1 MLGKYD
7 ITMRIARGTIL
18 AASALAPDEST
29 AKFMRFGRGQ
39 RRAAAEAEEAAEGL
53 DRSRPTV
60 WVHCSSL
67 GEYGIAR
74 PVITTVKKKLDC
86 NVVLTFFSP
95 TGLEAVRRRPDD
107 ADAVLYLPFD
117 TAANAD
123 RFLDAVRPDCAVFMV
138 SEYWHNYLH
147 GLKERHIPTLLV
159 SAIVREDSA
168 FFKWY
173 GSLYRDSIHCFTRI
187 FALDSDT
194 ASRIRELSVDCVT
207 VNGDPL
213 FDNAVQVASTP
224 WSQPELERFAA
235 GRKVFIAGSIHPDRD
250 LDLIA
255 ALANA
260 NTDVPFVI
268 VPHEIRP
275 SMLKKIVRAV
285 NGEVRMLSECDA
297 NTDLTGTRAIV
308 VDSVGS
314 LAYMYRLGTWAYV
327 GGGFTRLLHSV
338 IEPVVY
344 GLPVAFGPNIMRKV
358 TPRQLEQLGIGRRV
372 SDASQLLQWFV
383 PLKNDDGR
391 LAEISS
397 KAAEY
402 VSQNTGAT
410 ERVANAIIDA
420 ICAKV

>member
-1 MLGKYD
+1 M
-7 ITMRIARGTIL
+7 
-18 AASALAPDEST
+18 
-29 AKFMRFGRGQ
+29 
-39 RRAAAEAEEAAEGL
+39 
-53 DRSRPTV
+53 
-60 WVHCSSL
+60 
-67 GEYGIAR
+67 
-74 PVITTVKKKLDC
+74 
-86 NVVLTFFSP
+86 
-95 TGLEAVRRRPDD
+95 
-107 ADAVLYLPFD
+107 
-117 TAANAD
+117 
-123 RFLDAVRPDCAVFMV
+123 
-138 SEYWHNYLH
+138 
-147 GLKERHIPTLLV
+147 
-159 SAIVREDSA
+159 
-168 FFKWY
+168 
-173 GSLYRDSIHCFTRI
+173 
-187 FALDSDT
+187 
-194 ASRIRELSVDCVT
+194 
-207 VNGDPL
+207 
-213 FDNAVQVASTP
+213 QVASTP